1 MLRRVLK
8 TLVIAVLIVT
18 MSCSIV
24 YAKPYTFYP
33 PVETESKV
41 LPRGVKESTVRV
53 TSNLRGV
60 FFIAADLSIINKN
73 GKIGVSGKTYMREP
87 VDEVYVTVYLDRLEA
102 DNKWKQVKL
111 YDIEFHSED
120 YPEGLTEPGFDFVI
134 SDQPSGYVYRL
145 RGTFAAFK
153 DGAMEA
159 FGPVTEGI
167 LIE

>member
-1 MLRRVLK
+1 MLRKVLR
-8 TLVIAVLIVT
+8 TLVIAALIVT

-41 LPRGVKESTVRV
+41 LPHGVKESTVHV
-53 TSNLRGV
+53 ISNLRGV

-87 VDEVYVTVYLDRLEA
+87 VDEVYVTVYLDRL
-102 DNKWKQVKL
+102 DSGNKWQQVKF

-134 SDQPSGYVYRL
+134 SDQPSGHTYRL

-153 DGAMEA
+153 DGTMEG
-159 FGPVTEGI
+159 FGPVTDGVF
-167 LIE
+167 IE

>member
-1 MLRRVLK
+1 MLRKVLR
-8 TLVIAVLIVT
+8 TLVIAALTVT
-18 MSCSIV
+18 MSCSLV

-33 PVETESKV
+33 SIETESKV
-41 LPRGVKESTVRV
+41 LPRGVKESTVHV
-53 TSNLRGV
+53 TSNLKGA

-87 VDEVYVTVYLDRLEA
+87 VDEVYVTVYLDQLDA
-102 DNKWKQVKL
+102 KNKWQQVKY

-134 SDQPSGYVYRL
+134 SDQPSGHIYRL

-153 DGAMEA
+153 DGAMEG